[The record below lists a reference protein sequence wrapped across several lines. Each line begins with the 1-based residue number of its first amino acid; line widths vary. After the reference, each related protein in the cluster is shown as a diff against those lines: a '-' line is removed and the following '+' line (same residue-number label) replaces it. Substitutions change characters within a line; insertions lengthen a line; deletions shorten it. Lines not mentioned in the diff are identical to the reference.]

1 MPPEVLETELTPLV
15 SDEIKQPEQNTPE
28 ATAAAGD
35 VDKPKQEEQPKTF
48 TQAEVD
54 AIVQKRTA
62 KAERQAV
69 RRMEQ
74 QLREQQVQ
82 QVATT
87 PPKREAFVS
96 DEEFSQAEIDHRA
109 EVKARELLEQRQKA
123 ERAEKSQE
131 IFLERAEK
139 AQERYPDFQAVI
151 SNPTLPIN
159 AAMAEFIEDSEHGPD
174 VAYFLGKNPG
184 KAYEIS
190 QLPPMKAARAL
201 VAIESELAAKPK
213 ASPSKAPEP
222 ITPLGTRNKST
233 SSSLPSDSDDV
244 ETWMRKERERAAK
257 RR

>member
-1 MPPEVLETELTPLV
+1 MPPEVLETVDPLE
-15 SDEIKQPEQNTPE
+15 SDEIKQPEQNTPD
-28 ATAAAGD
+28 ATAAPGD
-35 VDKPKQEEQPKTF
+35 VEKPKQEEQPPKTF

-54 AIVQKRTA
+54 SIVQRQKL

-69 RRMEQ
+69 RRMEH

-96 DEEFSQAEIDHRA
+96 DEDFSQAEIDHRA
-109 EVKARELLEQRQKA
+109 EVKARELVEQRTKA

-131 IFLERAEK
+131 AFLERSEK

-174 VAYFLGKNPG
+174 VAYYLGKNPG

-190 QLPPMKAARAL
+190 QLPPMRAARAL

-222 ITPLGTRNKST
+222 ITPIGTRGKAS
-233 SSSLPSDSDDV
+233 SSSLPSDNDPIDV
-244 ETWMRKERERAAK
+244 WMEKERERTAK